1 MSTQPRVAPYVANV
15 WREIEAILIVITP
28 VGLLGGSLIAAID
41 RMSNG
46 ELSINVSWLVL
57 AFAIAKAVGVTFWPA
72 IAVERARIGL
82 RAHKNIFWWGVL
94 IAALGLVDV
103 QIAVQFGFLNAHMTG
118 WGWMSWLNVTGLEWL
133 GEQSVLGYV
142 LVLVGKAIVEDEQK
156 PTQPTQPTSSPIVG
170 VPPLVQTLYLPT
182 APDWTPPTPL
192 MLTDERPAKTQRENG
207 VTGHTPQDTRKQ
219 PNGSRRRG
227 DSGSKSA
234 DRENAI
240 AQLVTLLRRDRK
252 MSLTEIVDRLG
263 ISRPTAVT
271 YRREAWKILAAEE
284 EKGEKGGEP
293 DHKDTV

>member
-1 MSTQPRVAPYVANV
+1 MPTQPRVAPYVANI
-15 WREIEAILIVITP
+15 WREIEAILIVVTP

-72 IAVERARIGL
+72 IAVERARLGI

-142 LVLVGKAIVEDEQK
+142 LVLVGKAIVDDGEHG
-156 PTQPTQPTSSPIVG
+156 PHPNVTPMVAA
-170 VPPLVQTLYLPT
+170 PPLVQTLYLPT
-182 APDWTPPTPL
+182 APDWTPPTSL
-192 MLTDERPAKTQRENG
+192 IVSDERAGEEQRSNG
-207 VTGHTPQDTRKQ
+207 VTRHTNHDTGKPPKRI
-219 PNGSRRRG
+219 GRRG
-227 DSGSKSA
+227 DSGSKGA
-234 DRENAI
+234 DRDNLI
-240 AQLVTLLRRDRK
+240 ARLIERLTSDPQL
-252 MSLTEIVDRLG
+252 SLTQIMEWLN
-263 ISRPTAVT
+263 ISKPTAVS
-271 YRREAWKILAAEE
+271 YRREARERMAATGG
-284 EKGEKGGEP
+284 KGDAPNG
-293 DHKDTV
+293 HNQV